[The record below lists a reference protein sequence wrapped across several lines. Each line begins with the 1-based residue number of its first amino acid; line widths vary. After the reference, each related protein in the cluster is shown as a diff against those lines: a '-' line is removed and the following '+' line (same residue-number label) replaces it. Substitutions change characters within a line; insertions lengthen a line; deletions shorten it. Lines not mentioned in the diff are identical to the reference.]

1 MQDPE
6 QVRRFTRA
14 VAMMKDPPLLPMAAW
29 FAVVPMLVQS
39 SVIARPWGA
48 FWLVVAVLASAL
60 ASRWFKRTYGVV
72 SPSPDDAYW
81 RLTGARSALGL
92 VVVKALG
99 LTMLTAALRLPVEL
113 GLAAVGAWVAW
124 GARASEG
131 VRPHLYVLAAICIG
145 LAFLPL
151 ITDLTAQRPLQNS
164 IRASIFSVAFGA
176 GWAYVCIQ
184 DYRVIRRSLRDAQS

>member
-6 QVRRFTRA
+6 QVRRLTRA

-39 SVIARPWGA
+39 RVISKPWGA
-48 FWLVVAVLASAL
+48 FWLVLAVLATAL

-72 SPSPDDAYW
+72 SPTPDAYSK
-81 RLTGARSALGL
+81 LTGARSALGF
-92 VVVKALG
+92 VVAVALG
-99 LTMLTAALRLPVEL
+99 LTMLSAALRLPVEL
-113 GLAAVGAWVAW
+113 GLAAIGAWMAW

-131 VRPHLYVLAAICIG
+131 LRPQLYVLAAICIG

-151 ITDLTAQRPLQNS
+151 ITDLTAQGPLQNS
-164 IRASIFSVAFGA
+164 MHASIFSTAFGA

>member
-14 VAMMKDPPLLPMAAW
+14 VAMIKDPPFLPMAAW
-29 FAVVPMLVQS
+29 FALVPMLVQFR
-39 SVIARPWGA
+39 VIAKPWGA
-48 FWLVVAVLASAL
+48 FWLVLAVLATAL
-60 ASRWFKRTYGVV
+60 ASRWFRRTYGVV
-72 SPSPDDAYW
+72 SPSRDAYS

-92 VVVKALG
+92 FVLVALG
-99 LTMLTAALRLPVEL
+99 LTMLTAARRLPVEL
-113 GLAAVGAWVAW
+113 GLAAVGVWMAR

-131 VRPHLYVLAAICIG
+131 LRPQLYVLAAICVG

-151 ITDLTAQRPLQNS
+151 VTHLTAQRPLQDSMHGS
-164 IRASIFSVAFGA
+164 ILSAAFGV

-184 DYRVIRRSLRDAQS
+184 DYRVIRRSLRDARS